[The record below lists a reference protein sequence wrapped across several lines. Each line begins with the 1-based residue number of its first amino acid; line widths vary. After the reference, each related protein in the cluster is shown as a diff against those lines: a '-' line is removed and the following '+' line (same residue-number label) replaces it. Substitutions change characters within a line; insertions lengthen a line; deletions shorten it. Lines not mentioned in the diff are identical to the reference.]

1 LVGAG
6 KFKKKLCTG
15 VFSLCWNVLYV
26 RGIIKMEVDGWG
38 VFQLLHFKLYRSVNY
53 IQYKLEKLLLIC
65 LKLTVLII
73 QSYNQ
78 G

>member
-1 LVGAG
+1 
-6 KFKKKLCTG
+6 
-15 VFSLCWNVLYV
+15 
-26 RGIIKMEVDGWG
+26 MEVDGWG

-73 QSYNQ
+73 QSRIVNKNPII
-78 G
+78 